1 MAILKI
7 ARMGHPVLR
16 QRAAEVE
23 DVKHPRIHGL
33 VSDMMETLTDIGG
46 LGLAAPQ
53 VHMPLRVVIFHV
65 LREEEV
71 AEHMTV
77 LINPEWEPVSDV
89 MSSGWEGCLSVPGL
103 RGLVPRYQDIRYSGL
118 DPAGETVSRTAS
130 GRHAVVVQ
138 HECDHLDGVLY
149 PMRMTD
155 MSQLVFETE
164 LDRHLSFE
172 AEHLEDHELVFEEG

>member
-23 DVKHPRIHGL
+23 DINHPQVHAL
-33 VSDMMETLTDIGG
+33 VSDMMETLADIGG

-53 VHMPLRVVIFHV
+53 VHVSQRVVVFHV
-65 LREEEV
+65 PNDEGV
-71 AEHMTV
+71 AGTTV

-89 MSSGWEGCLSVPGL
+89 MANGWEGCLSVPGL
-103 RGLVPRYQDIRYSGL
+103 RGLVPRYQDIRYGGL
-118 DPAGETVSRTAS
+118 SPTGEEISRTAS

-164 LDRHLSFE
+164 FNRHLSFE
-172 AEHLEDHELVFEEG
+172 ADRQAEQEVVFEEG